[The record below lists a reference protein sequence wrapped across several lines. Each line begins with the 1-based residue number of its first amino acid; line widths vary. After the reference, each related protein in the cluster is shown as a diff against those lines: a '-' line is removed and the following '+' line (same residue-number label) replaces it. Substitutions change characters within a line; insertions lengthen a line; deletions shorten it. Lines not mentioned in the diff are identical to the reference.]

1 MQKKVSKRLLCG
13 VLALLVMMLASPA
26 LAVTMECKVTRA
38 CKIYQSASKTS
49 KVLATAKKGDTV
61 KVSAVSGK
69 WAQVQSS
76 GGSGYM
82 AKGALKKVDQ
92 SGGASSSGTTM
103 QKLQSRLVSKGYL
116 TSSSATGKGNAATTK
131 AIRIFQM
138 MNGLK
143 VTGSA
148 NSSTVKK
155 LMSSGAQKRKAV
167 NGATWAKSGINTRF
181 KDGGVASL
189 IDLATGVRLK
199 IRRVGGHN
207 HLDVEPKTAADTA
220 ALKKVYGGSWSWDSR
235 PILLIAGGRYYAAAM
250 NGMPHGAEIS
260 KANNFNG
267 QFCIHLKGS
276 LTHGTQKLNSYHQA
290 NINKVIAYFS

>member
-1 MQKKVSKRLLCG
+1 MQKKSPKWLLCG
-13 VLALLVMMLASPA
+13 VLALLALLLTAPA
-26 LAVTMECKVTRA
+26 LAGSIECTVIRA
-38 CKIYQSASKTS
+38 CKIFESPSKNS
-49 KVLATAKKGDTV
+49 KVLATAKKGDRVT
-61 KVSAVSGK
+61 VSAVSGK
-69 WAQVQSS
+69 WAQVKS
-76 GGSGYM
+76 GGNTGYM
-82 AKGALKKVDQ
+82 AKGALKKSSQ
-92 SGGASSSGTTM
+92 SGGASSSGTAM

-116 TSSSATGKGNAATTK
+116 ASSSANGKGNAATTK

-143 VTGSA
+143 ATGSA
-148 NSSTVKK
+148 NRATVKK

-167 NGATWAKSGINTRF
+167 NGAAWAKSGINTRF
-181 KDGGVASL
+181 KDGGTASV
-189 IDLATGVRLK
+189 IDLATGARLK

-220 ALKKVYGGSWSWDSR
+220 TLKRVYGGSWSWDSR
-235 PILLIAGGRYYAAAM
+235 PILLLAGGRYYAAAM

-260 KANNFNG
+260 KNNNFNG